1 MDDLLE
7 LARAVLLAFA
17 DLGVYLPSNGE
28 RLMRKIRA
36 LDPLEPEQLT
46 TFLGLCIEAE
56 LITPETAGR
65 LRLSPIEAK
74 RLAQSL
80 DGHTPVPDD
89 QAQSWAL
96 RIGGAPA

>member
-1 MDDLLE
+1 VDDLRD

-17 DLGVYLPSNGE
+17 DLGVYLPSNPE

-36 LDPLEPEQLT
+36 LDPLDPSQLSE
-46 TFLGLCIEAE
+46 FIELCIEADF
-56 LITPETAGR
+56 ITPETAGP

-89 QAQSWAL
+89 QAQSWAIRL
-96 RIGGAPA
+96 GATPA

>member
-1 MDDLLE
+1 MDDLLD
-7 LARAVLLAFA
+7 LAKAVLLAFA
-17 DLGVYLPSNGE
+17 DLGVYLPSQRE
-28 RLMRKIRA
+28 RLVRKIRA
-36 LDPLEPEQLT
+36 LDPLDPAQLT
-46 TFLGLCIEAE
+46 TFIDLCIEAE
-56 LITPETAGR
+56 FITPEAAGR

-89 QAQSWAL
+89 QARSWAL